1 MVDHIKVAII
11 GDHIPDLPSH
21 IATMEALEHAA
32 NSLSVLLKTSWIPTQ
47 SYSNR
52 SVENN
57 LTSFH
62 GVWGAPG
69 DYLSTDGALNAIKHA
84 REQGM
89 PFIGT

>member
-11 GDHIPDLPSH
+11 GDHVPELPSH
-21 IATMEALEHAA
+21 IATMEALEHTAD
-32 NSLSVLLKTSWIPTQ
+32 SLSLRLRASWISTQ
-47 SYSNR
+47 SYANR
-52 SVENN
+52 SVEDN

-69 DYLSTDGALNAIKHA
+69 DYMSTSGALNAIKHA
-84 REQGM
+84 RKQGM

>member
-11 GDHIPDLPSH
+11 GDHVPDLASH
-21 IATMEALEHAA
+21 VATMEALEHTAD
-32 NSLSVLLKTSWIPTQ
+32 SISVLLRASWIPTQ
-47 SYSNR
+47 SCANR
-52 SVENN
+52 SVKDD

-69 DYLSTDGALNAIKHA
+69 NYISTVGAVNAIKHA